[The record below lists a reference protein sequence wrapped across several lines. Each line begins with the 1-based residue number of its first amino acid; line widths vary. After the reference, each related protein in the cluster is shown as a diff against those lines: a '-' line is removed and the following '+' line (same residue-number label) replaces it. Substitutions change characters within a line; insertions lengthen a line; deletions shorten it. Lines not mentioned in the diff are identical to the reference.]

1 MYCSLRK
8 VCVNM
13 KYRHRRGSAFW
24 RAGITVLL
32 ICSLVLSV
40 FFMRMRPVI
49 IKYAESIAQ
58 TVMYNAANEAVLEI
72 LNENGITYDDI
83 VVLSRGENGTV
94 TSAEID
100 IVKINTLKSAISGR
114 LSRKVDEKEYYEVE
128 IPVGTFFSNVYT
140 NALGPKLRFKMQLT
154 ATAAVNFSHEFK
166 SVGINQVL
174 HIIMIDMS
182 ISGGFVMIGYRGGVT
197 AATSAIAAQT
207 VISGAV
213 PGAYTNVIESEN
225 DNTAG
230 LINDYG
236 ATVEK

>member
-1 MYCSLRK
+1 
-8 VCVNM
+8 M
-13 KYRHRRGSAFW
+13 KYRRGSGFVFW
-24 RAGITVLL
+24 RFFITLLL
-32 ICSLVLSV
+32 ICSLIVSV
-40 FFMRMRPVI
+40 FFLRMRPVI

-83 VVLSRGENGTV
+83 VVLSRGENGSV

-114 LSRKVDEKEYYEVE
+114 LSRKVDEKEYYEVK
-128 IPVGTFFSNVYT
+128 IPVGTFFSSVYT

-154 ATAAVNFSHEFK
+154 ATAVVNFSHEFK

-182 ISGGFVMIGYRGGVT
+182 ISGSFVMTGYRDSVT
-197 AATSAIAAQT
+197 AETSAIAAQT
-207 VISGAV
+207 VIAGTV
-213 PGAYTNVIESEN
+213 PDAYTNVIEGADSE
-225 DNTAG
+225 TGG

-236 ATVEK
+236 AVADD

>member
-1 MYCSLRK
+1 
-8 VCVNM
+8 M
-13 KYRHRRGSAFW
+13 KYRRGSGFAFW
-24 RAGITVLL
+24 RFFITLLL
-32 ICSLVLSV
+32 ICSLIASV
-40 FFMRMRPVI
+40 FFLRMRPVI

-154 ATAAVNFSHEFK
+154 ATAVVNFSHEFK

-182 ISGGFVMIGYRGGVT
+182 ISGGFVMTGFRDSVT
-197 AATSAIAAQT
+197 AETSAIAAQT

-236 ATVEK
+236 AVADN

>member
-1 MYCSLRK
+1 
-8 VCVNM
+8 M
-13 KYRHRRGSAFW
+13 KYRHGYNSAFL
-24 RAGITVLL
+24 RFCVTLLL
-32 ICSLVLSV
+32 ICALIVSF

-49 IKYAESIAQ
+49 IKYAESVAQ
-58 TVMYNAANEAVLEI
+58 TAMYNAANEAVLEI
-72 LNENGITYDDI
+72 LNENGITYGDI
-83 VVLSRGENGTV
+83 SVLSRNENGNV

-114 LSRKVDEKEYYEVE
+114 LSRKVDEKEYYDIK
-128 IPVGTFFSNVYT
+128 IPIGTFFSNVYT

-174 HIIMIDMS
+174 HIIMIDMD
-182 ISGGFVMIGYRGGVT
+182 ISGSFVTTGYRDSVT
-197 AATSAIAAQT
+197 AKTSAIAAQT
-207 VISGAV
+207 VIAGSV
-213 PGAYTNVIESEN
+213 PDAYTNVIENEN

-236 ATVEK
+236 AVAGD

>member
-1 MYCSLRK
+1 
-8 VCVNM
+8 M
-13 KYRHRRGSAFW
+13 KYRHRRGFAFW

-32 ICSLVLSV
+32 VCSLIVSV

-49 IKYAESIAQ
+49 IKYAESVAQ
-58 TVMYNAANEAVLEI
+58 TAMYNAANEAVLEI

-83 VVLSRGENGTV
+83 VVLSRGENGSV

-114 LSRKVDEKEYYEVE
+114 LSRKVDEKEYYEVK
-128 IPVGTFFSNVYT
+128 IPAGTFFSSVYT

-166 SVGINQVL
+166 AVGINQVL

-182 ISGGFVMIGYRGGVT
+182 ISGSFVMIGYRGGVT
-197 AATSAIAAQT
+197 AETSAIAAQT
-207 VISGAV
+207 VISGKV
-213 PGAYTNVIESEN
+213 PEAYTNVIEGADSE
-225 DNTAG
+225 TGG

>member
-1 MYCSLRK
+1 
-8 VCVNM
+8 M
-13 KYRHRRGSAFW
+13 KYRHGNYHAFW
-24 RAGITVLL
+24 RVVITFLL
-32 ICSLVLSV
+32 ICSFIVSV

-49 IKYAESIAQ
+49 IKYAESVAQ
-58 TVMYNAANEAVLEI
+58 TAMYNAANEAVLEI
-72 LNENGITYDDI
+72 LGENGITYDDI
-83 VVLSRGENGTV
+83 VVLSRGENGSV

-114 LSRKVDEKEYYEVE
+114 LSRKVDEKGYYEVK

-140 NALGPKLRFKMQLT
+140 NALGPKLPFKMQLT
-154 ATAAVNFSHEFK
+154 ATVGVNFSHEFK

-174 HIIMIDMS
+174 HIIMIDMN
-182 ISGGFVMIGYRGGVT
+182 ISGSFVMIGYRGGVT

-236 ATVEK
+236 AVIDD